1 MNSREPSDSA
11 DELYARALALM
22 RQAKALIVLAREREG
37 ELLDPTFLTDTI
49 DFDSLPGQSPERRA
63 EALYGGRRIRNRLF
77 PEGLFGEPAWDILLQ
92 LFLADQKGVVV
103 TTAAVQKGANVS
115 PESAARWIALLEEA
129 NLVTRSVPTEDD
141 VVTAR
146 LTVDGL
152 ERMTRF
158 FAITDGQMPV
168 PKGNSRYLRSV

>member
-1 MNSREPSDSA
+1 MDSREPNNSA
-11 DELYARALALM
+11 DELYAQAQELM
-22 RQAKALIVLAREREG
+22 RQAKALIVLVREREG
-37 ELLDPTFLTDTI
+37 GLLDPASLTDTI
-49 DFDSLPGQSPERRA
+49 DFDSLPGQSPARRA

-103 TTAAVQKGANVS
+103 TTAAVQKGADAS
-115 PESAARWIALLEEA
+115 PDSAARWIALLDEA
-129 NLVTRSVPTEDD
+129 NLVTRSLPAEDG

-152 ERMTRF
+152 GRMTRF

-168 PKGNSRYLRSV
+168 PKASSRHLRSV